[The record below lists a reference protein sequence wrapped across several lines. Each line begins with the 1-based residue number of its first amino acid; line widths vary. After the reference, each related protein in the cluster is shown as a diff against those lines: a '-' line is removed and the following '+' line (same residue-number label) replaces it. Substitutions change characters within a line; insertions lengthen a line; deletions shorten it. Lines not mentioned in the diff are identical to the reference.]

1 MAAAMLAICLLA
13 LVATTNTAEA
23 TPLPENGKIAY
34 SELQSFPGEDFE
46 IYTMLPD
53 GTDVRQITDKKG
65 RDQKPT
71 WSSDGAKLVWMH
83 GDGQVWVHD
92 FETGR
97 QRMVV
102 NIRGG
107 VDSEVVWSP
116 DGSKLAYSK
125 ATPEGKE
132 ADIYVMKADGTNQNN
147 LTNTPS
153 VEEWEVTWSP
163 DGSKLA
169 YTRHTWPTTRENLP
183 DIYVMNSDGTNPVN
197 LTDTLPEV
205 MSVANPTWSPDGTKI
220 AFNSGPW
227 AEFRGR
233 SGIYVMD
240 ADGTNPVNITS
251 PKTPNLSGSPVWS
264 PDGTKMAFHTCLG
277 EDGQDCNIYV
287 MNADGTNPVNIT
299 NKPEGYYGFGSD
311 GGHTLDWQPLPGP
324 TPPKDADGSNGDQGT
339 KKPAVDDVDRDR
351 PERTVIVKPG
361 DSLWSIS
368 EQGLGPEASP
378 QRVYDQTYQ
387 MYALNRNLIGS
398 DPDLIFAG
406 QRLSLPPPR

>member
-1 MAAAMLAICLLA
+1 MYGVGFGSANLLKTSLVMAAAMLAICLLA

-34 SELQSFPGEDFE
+34 AELQSFPGEDFE

-71 WSSDGAKLVWMH
+71 WSSDGVKLVWMH

-102 NIRGG
+102 NIPGG
-107 VDSEVVWSP
+107 VDSAVVWSP

-125 ATPEGKE
+125 ATPDGKE

-169 YTRHTWPTTRENLP
+169 YTRHTWPTTRENLS
-183 DIYVMNSDGTNPVN
+183 DIYVMNTDGTNRDN
-197 LTDTLPEV
+197 LTDTMPEG
-205 MSVANPTWSPDGTKI
+205 MGAGNPNWSPDGKKI
-220 AFNSGPW
+220 AFLGGPSED
-227 AEFRGR
+227 APGR
-233 SGIYVMD
+233 SGIY
-240 ADGTNPVNITS
+240 I
-251 PKTPNLSGSPVWS
+251 
-264 PDGTKMAFHTCLG
+264 
-277 EDGQDCNIYV
+277 

-299 NKPEGYYGFGSD
+299 
-311 GGHTLDWQPLPGP
+311 TP
-324 TPPKDADGSNGDQGT
+324 TT
-339 KKPAVDDVDRDR
+339 
-351 PERTVIVKPG
+351 
-361 DSLWSIS
+361 
-368 EQGLGPEASP
+368 
-378 QRVYDQTYQ
+378 
-387 MYALNRNLIGS
+387 
-398 DPDLIFAG
+398 PDLYG
-406 QRLSLPPPR
+406 PPV